1 MRTCSPRRGFSA
13 ESPPNSIHQNIR
25 AKGGNNTKFSLP
37 ETDRYVENIN
47 DIYGYKIKKEI
58 YKKISDPIAIIAAK
72 SESKSDE
79 QRFISHRVIV
89 LVDLSVDGHQVIA
102 PIIVDAQSNINGKR
116 IDTNILATY
125 FDKGNIS
132 NMLSEAVALEND
144 NKVGFYYLDKKRA
157 QSLLMKSGLQLPSRL
172 NKIGSDIIIRNISE
186 NVNRKIDTVL
196 KSQQFIRWFG
206 DWQNSP

>member
-1 MRTCSPRRGFSA
+1 MLNESKILYVESNKKVADAWLSLNRLQLPLGVKYGYNTNISQNDTDVNSSIRT
-13 ESPPNSIHQNIR
+13 
-25 AKGGNNTKFSLP
+25 KGENNTKFSLP

-144 NKVGFYYLDKKRA
+144 NKVGFYYLDKIRA
-157 QSLLMKSGLQLPSRL
+157 QSLLMQ
-172 NKIGSDIIIRNISE
+172 
-186 NVNRKIDTVL
+186 
-196 KSQQFIRWFG
+196 
-206 DWQNSP
+206 